1 MSERYLKWRNP
12 KHRRTSCMDT
22 AYVRENT
29 PPKYP
34 YKVQETL
41 HFRYL
46 KSLVIEIEM
55 GFIPQ
60 AVIIVLLHSW
70 TIHHGP
76 LGNTLF
82 FADVTIILHLQ

>member
-1 MSERYLKWRNP
+1 MDS
-12 KHRRTSCMDT
+12 DT
-22 AYVRENT
+22 AYVREN
-29 PPKYP
+29 PSPKYP

-70 TIHHGP
+70 TIH
-76 LGNTLF
+76 L
-82 FADVTIILHLQ
+82 